1 MYHSK
6 ISKEITPRLM
16 RLPAVLEY
24 MDVQKPLFDKHIRGK
39 LTEVRLGYRTIA
51 FEKDEV
57 DRLIDSIKKGE
68 TSCQT
73 NCRQDY
79 SLKTVA
85 TKLTNDTNQPQATSL
100 SEYKSLLGKPPRR

>member
-1 MYHSK
+1 MSRSSLK
-6 ISKEITPRLM
+6 PRLIQLPDVLTYLGVKKPFFDQ
-16 RLPAVLEY
+16 RL
-24 MDVQKPLFDKHIRGK
+24 RSR
-39 LTEVRLGYRTIA
+39 LTEVKLGYRTIA

-73 NCRQDY
+73 NCQQGY
-79 SLKTVA
+79 SIRTED

-100 SEYKSLLGKPPRR
+100 SEYKSLLGKPPKL